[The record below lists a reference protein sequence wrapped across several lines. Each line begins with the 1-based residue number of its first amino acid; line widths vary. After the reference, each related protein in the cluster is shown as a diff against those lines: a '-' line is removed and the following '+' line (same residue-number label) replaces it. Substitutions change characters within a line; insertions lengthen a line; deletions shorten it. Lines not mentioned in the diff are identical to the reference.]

1 MKKLLFLATF
11 LIVLISCKKENQIEK
26 EIAKVD
32 INISV
37 ERFDKLF
44 SEAMP
49 SDLPDLKQAYPFMFS
64 ERYSDSTWI
73 ARMNDTL
80 QKELHEEVKKAFLDI
95 ESLEDEIQKFYQHLK
110 YYFPETRSPRII
122 TSTSD
127 IDYRNKIIVT
137 DTIVLIALDT
147 YLGND
152 HRFYEGIQKYLTHN
166 FTREQIVVD
175 LSEAYGEKYVFQT
188 QRKTLL
194 DEMIYTGKLL
204 YFKDI
209 MIPFKS
215 DAEKIGYTQE
225 QLDWA
230 EANESYIWRYFVE
243 RELLYST
250 DSKLPSRFINPAPF
264 SKFYLVEI
272 DNESPGKIGQYMG
285 WQIVKA
291 YMNNH
296 DASLKEMLNS
306 SPEDIFNNSKFKPN
320 K

>member
-1 MKKLLFLATF
+1 MKKLLFLATI
-11 LIVLISCKKENQIEK
+11 LIVLISCEKENKREK

-32 INISV
+32 IDITI

-44 SEAMP
+44 SEATP
-49 SDLPDLKQAYPFMFS
+49 SELPDLKKGYPFMFS
-64 ERYSDSTWI
+64 ERYSDSMWV

-80 QKELHEEVKKAFLDI
+80 QKELHEEVKKEFSNF
-95 ESLEDEIQKFYQHLK
+95 EGIQDQIHQFYQHLK
-110 YYFPETRSPRII
+110 YYYPETRSPRII

-127 IDYRNKIIVT
+127 VDYRNKIIVT

-152 HRFYEGIQKYLTHN
+152 HRFYEGIQKYLTQN
-166 FTREQIVVD
+166 FKREQIAVD
-175 LSEAYGEKYVFQT
+175 LAEAYGEKYVFQT

-194 DEMIYTGKLL
+194 DEMIYAGKLL

-215 DAEKIGYTQE
+215 DSEKIGYNQE

-230 EANESYIWRYFVE
+230 KANESYIWRYFVE

-291 YMNNH
+291 YVKNN
-296 DASLKEMLNS
+296 DVSLKEVLTA
-306 SPEDIFNNSKFKPN
+306 SPEDIFNNSKFKPS

>member
-1 MKKLLFLATF
+1 MKKLLTIATI
-11 LIVLISCKKENQIEK
+11 LIVLISCKKENEREK
-26 EIAKVD
+26 EISKID
-32 INISV
+32 IDITI
-37 ERFDKLF
+37 ERFETLF
-44 SEAMP
+44 SEAAP
-49 SDLPDLKQAYPFMFS
+49 SDLPDLKKTYPFMFS
-64 ERYSDSTWI
+64 ERYSDSTWV

-80 QKELHEEVKKAFLDI
+80 QKELHEEVKKEFLDF
-95 ESLEDEIQKFYQHLK
+95 ESIEDEIHQFYQHLK

-127 IDYRNKIIVT
+127 VDYRNKIIVT

-152 HRFYEGIQKYLTHN
+152 HKFYEGIQKYLIQN

-175 LSEAYGEKYVFQT
+175 LAESYGEKYVFQT

-194 DEMIYTGKLL
+194 DEMIYAGKLL
-204 YFKDI
+204 CFKDI
-209 MIPFKS
+209 MIPFKN
-215 DAEKIGYTQE
+215 DAEKIGYTQK
-225 QLDWA
+225 QLDWSK
-230 EANESYIWRYFVE
+230 ANESYIWRYFVE

-272 DNESPGKIGQYMG
+272 DNESPGKIGQYVG

-291 YMNNH
+291 YMKNN
-296 DASLKEMLNS
+296 DVSLKELLVA
-306 SPEDIFNNSKFKPN
+306 SPEDIFNNSKFKPS

>member
-1 MKKLLFLATF
+1 MKKLLFLATI
-11 LIVLISCKKENQIEK
+11 LIVLISCEKENKREK

-32 INISV
+32 IDITI

-44 SEAMP
+44 SEATP
-49 SDLPDLKQAYPFMFS
+49 SDLPDLKKGYPFMFS
-64 ERYSDSTWI
+64 ERYSDSMWV

-80 QKELHEEVKKAFLDI
+80 QKELHEEVKKEFSNF
-95 ESLEDEIQKFYQHLK
+95 EGIQDQIHQFYQHLK
-110 YYFPETRSPRII
+110 YYYPETRSPRII

-127 IDYRNKIIVT
+127 VDYRNKIIVT

-147 YLGND
+147 YLGNN
-152 HRFYEGIQKYLTHN
+152 HRFYEGIQKYLTQN
-166 FTREQIVVD
+166 FKSEQIAVD
-175 LSEAYGEKYVFQT
+175 LAEAYGEKYVFQT

-194 DEMIYTGKLL
+194 DEMIYAGKLL

-215 DAEKIGYTQE
+215 DSEKIGYTQE

-230 EANESYIWRYFVE
+230 KANESYIWRYFVE

-291 YMNNH
+291 YVKNN
-296 DASLKEMLNS
+296 DVSLKEVLTA
-306 SPEDIFNNSKFKPN
+306 SPEDIFNNSKFKPS